1 VTAAAMPDERAERD
15 PFGACVADER
25 GDLDNARF
33 AETVLAVA
41 AVLAAAGLGA
51 DDVLAIAL
59 PNRIEFVT
67 CVFAAWRLGAAVT
80 PIDPALSARE
90 ARDRIEDAA
99 AALIVADEAAARKL
113 GGAGRPIVA
122 LREVVAPPAPEAGVP
137 ISATP
142 ASLALL
148 LYPDGTTGVM
158 LDHGNLTQ
166 AADRIAD
173 WYKMDQDTACLVVLP
188 LSGVD
193 QLVLSVVAPLLAGGS
208 TFIAGRF
215 GADRFSADRLSA
227 DRLWAT
233 VERARP
239 TYFVAGNGVCAALLA
254 RPAGPADTTSLR
266 YVINAAEPMPPEV
279 AAEFEW
285 RHGVPVIDGF
295 GPAECA
301 GCCTANPPYG
311 IRKPGTAGLPLPGV
325 DVGVVDARGHLLPAG
340 VTGEVIVR
348 GSTVMRGY
356 LGRPARTA
364 RALRGGWLRT
374 GAAGRFDHDGYLM
387 LARPHRARS
396 AQPSR

>member
-1 VTAAAMPDERAERD
+1 
-15 PFGACVADER
+15 
-25 GDLDNARF
+25 
-33 AETVLAVA
+33 
-41 AVLAAAGLGA
+41 
-51 DDVLAIAL
+51 
-59 PNRIEFVT
+59 
-67 CVFAAWRLGAAVT
+67 
-80 PIDPALSARE
+80 
-90 ARDRIEDAA
+90 
-99 AALIVADEAAARKL
+99 
-113 GGAGRPIVA
+113 
-122 LREVVAPPAPEAGVP
+122 
-137 ISATP
+137 
-142 ASLALL
+142 
-148 LYPDGTTGVM
+148 M

-166 AADRIAD
+166 TADRIAD
-173 WYKMDQDTACLVVLP
+173 WYEMDQDTRCLLALP

-215 GADRFSADRLSA
+215 DADRF
-227 DRLWAT
+227 WAT

-239 TYFVAGNGVCAALLA
+239 TYFVAGDGVCAALTA
-254 RPAGPADTTSLR
+254 RPGGPAETPSLR
-266 YVINAAEPMPPEV
+266 YAISASAPTPPEV

-285 RHGVPVIDGF
+285 RHGVPVIESF

-311 IRKPGTAGLPLPGV
+311 IRKPGTAGLPLLGV

-356 LGRPARTA
+356 LGRPAKTA

-387 LARPHRARS
+387 LERPHRGRS
-396 AQPSR
+396 AQRSR